1 MLRVALQI
9 ISSDTKMKIT
19 KESTVMIVDKKRNSL
34 RTNIPALVRDV
45 MELKAGDKIQWIM
58 TNNEI
63 KLRKK

>member
-1 MLRVALQI
+1 MLRIALQI

-34 RTNIPALVRDV
+34 RTNIPALVRDI

>member
-1 MLRVALQI
+1 
-9 ISSDTKMKIT
+9 MKIT

>member
-1 MLRVALQI
+1 VLRVALQI